1 MPLQRPTDPGD
12 TIKTLRG
19 TIPVSV
25 SSRRPG
31 PLIVPL
37 ENSVGKT
44 FENSDTELTI
54 HSVRALPDSRQTLVE
69 VSIKVNGPES
79 PSSAEAET
87 YSSLFPRG
95 AQEQLQIDVLDSND
109 HLMPWFQSIADAENS
124 RVTLT
129 LTSSLR
135 SAPPKE
141 LRHYSVAR
149 TDIEIPFEF
158 SGIPMP

>member
-1 MPLQRPTDPGD
+1 MARN
-12 TIKTLRG
+12 R
-19 TIPVSV
+19 
-25 SSRRPG
+25 
-31 PLIVPL
+31 
-37 ENSVGKT
+37 
-44 FENSDTELTI
+44 
-54 HSVRALPDSRQTLVE
+54 HRA
-69 VSIKVNGPES
+69 
-79 PSSAEAET
+79 AEAES

-109 HLMPWFQSIADAENS
+109 RLMPWHQLIADAENA

-135 SAPPKE
+135 SAAPKE
-141 LRHYSVAR
+141 LRYSSVAR